1 MRSGKG
7 ELALVAPRG
16 RRSHELAFLPAA
28 LEIVETPASPV
39 GRAVA
44 ATIIA
49 FFCLALAWACL
60 GFIDIVASA
69 PGKIIPSGRTKV
81 IQPFEIGIVHA
92 IDVQEGQTVEAG
104 DVLIELDP
112 TTSAAEQ
119 EHLASDLMASKL
131 DVARLRAA
139 LTETGDAIAAFVPPS
154 GAPASQVAV
163 QRQLLESQIAE
174 QNGKLAAL
182 DGQRAQKLAERTT
195 VAATV
200 DKLAAL
206 DGQRAQKLAE
216 RTTVA
221 ATVDKLEATIPV
233 LKQRLDVRK
242 YLSDKAY
249 GSKITYLE
257 ALQDALEHEHD
268 LAVQKSHFQEA
279 EAALVALSGTREQT
293 VSEYRH
299 KLSVD
304 LAAAEQKAAGLTQDF
319 IKAHERTQRQVL
331 TAPVDG
337 TVQQFQ
343 VSTIGG
349 VVTPAQ
355 QLMVIVPSDSR
366 LVIEAMVQNK
376 DIGFIA
382 EGQEAEIKID
392 TFTFTKY
399 GLLRGTVL
407 TVSRDAIQR
416 DKGDGTPQTKQ
427 GQPSAGQGAPE
438 LVYTARVSLDRTQ
451 MPVEG
456 RMVNLESGMAVT
468 VEIKTGRRRIIDYI
482 LSPLQRYSHES
493 LRER

>member
-1 MRSGKG
+1 MKSGNG
-7 ELALVAPRG
+7 AIALVAPRG

-28 LEIVETPASPV
+28 LENVETPVSPV

-49 FFCLALAWACL
+49 FFCLALAWAFW
-60 GFIDIVASA
+60 GTVDIVASA

-81 IQPFEIGIVHA
+81 IQPFEIGTVRA
-92 IDVQEGQTVEAG
+92 IHVQEGQSVKAG
-104 DVLIELDP
+104 DILIELDP
-112 TTSAAEQ
+112 TTSEAER
-119 EHLASDLMASKL
+119 EHLASDLLASRL
-131 DVARLRAA
+131 DIARLRAA
-139 LTETGDAIAAFVPPS
+139 LAAPGDPAAAFTPPEN
-154 GAPASQVAV
+154 APPEQVAV
-163 QRQLLESQIAE
+163 QRQLLDSQIAE

-182 DGQRAQKLAERTT
+182 DGQRAQKLAER
-195 VAATV
+195 ATV
-200 DKLAAL
+200 
-206 DGQRAQKLAE
+206 G
-216 RTTVA
+216 
-221 ATVDKLEATIPV
+221 ATIAKLEATIPV
-233 LKQRLDVRK
+233 LKQRLEVRK
-242 YLSDKAY
+242 YLSDKEY

-257 ALQDALEHEHD
+257 ALQDSLEHEHD
-268 LAVQKSHFQEA
+268 LAVQKSHYQEA
-279 EAALVALSGTREQT
+279 EAALVALAGTREQT

-304 LAAAEQKAAGLTQDF
+304 LASADQKAAGLTQDL
-319 IKAHERTQRQVL
+319 IKARERTQRQIL

-337 TVQQFQ
+337 TVQQVQ
-343 VSTIGG
+343 VATIGG

-366 LVIEAMVQNK
+366 LVIEAMVRNQ

-382 EGQEAEIKID
+382 AGQEAEIKID

-416 DKGDGTPQTKQ
+416 DKGDGAPQSGQ
-427 GQPSAGQGAPE
+427 GQQPGGQASPD

-456 RMVNLESGMAVT
+456 RMVNLEPGMAVT
-468 VEIKTGRRRIIDYI
+468 VEIKTGNRRIIDYL

>member
-1 MRSGKG
+1 MKSGKG

-49 FFCLALAWACL
+49 FFCLALVWACI
-60 GFIDIVASA
+60 GKIDIVATA
-69 PGKIIPSGRTKV
+69 PGKIIPSGRIKI
-81 IQPFEIGIVHA
+81 IQPFEIGVVHA
-92 IDVQEGQTVEAG
+92 IDVQEGQTVKAG

-112 TTSAAEQ
+112 TTSEAER
-119 EHLASDLMASKL
+119 EHLASDLMASRL

-139 LTETGDAIAAFVPPS
+139 LTENGDPAAAFAPPAA
-154 GAPASQVAV
+154 APPTQVAV
-163 QRQLLESQIAE
+163 QRELLASGIAE

-182 DGQRAQKLAERTT
+182 DGQKAQKLAERAT
-195 VAATV
+195 VAATI
-200 DKLAAL
+200 DKL
-206 DGQRAQKLAE
+206 Q
-216 RTTVA
+216 
-221 ATVDKLEATIPV
+221 ATIPV
-233 LKQRLDVRK
+233 LKQRLEVRK
-242 YLSDKAY
+242 YLADKEY
-249 GSKITYLE
+249 GSKLTYLE
-257 ALQDALEHEHD
+257 ALQASLEHEHD
-268 LAVQKSHFQEA
+268 LVVEKSHYQEA
-279 EAALVALSGTREQT
+279 EAALVALNGTREQT
-293 VSEYRH
+293 VSEYRR
-299 KLSVD
+299 KLAVD
-304 LAAAEQKAAGLTQDF
+304 LAAADQKVAGLTQDL
-319 IKAHERTQRQVL
+319 IKARERTQRQVL

-337 TVQQFQ
+337 TVQQVQ

-366 LVIEAMVQNK
+366 LVIEAMVQNR

-382 EGQEAEIKID
+382 AGQEAEIKID

-416 DKGDGTPQTKQ
+416 DKGEGSQPGGPGPQPG
-427 GQPSAGQGAPE
+427 GQVSPD

-456 RMVNLESGMAVT
+456 RMVDLEPGMAVT

-493 LRER
+493 LHER

>member
-1 MRSGKG
+1 MKSGKG
-7 ELALVAPRG
+7 ELALVGPRG

-28 LEIVETPASPV
+28 LEIVETPASPA
-39 GRAVA
+39 GRAIAV
-44 ATIIA
+44 TIVA
-49 FFCLALAWACL
+49 FFCLAIVWACF
-60 GFIDIVASA
+60 GTIDIVASA

-81 IQPFEIGIVHA
+81 IQPFEIGTVHA
-92 IDVQEGQTVEAG
+92 IDVQEGQAVKAG

-119 EHLASDLMASKL
+119 QHLASDLMASQL

-139 LTETGDAIAAFVPPS
+139 LTETGDPAAAFAPPP
-154 GAPASQVAV
+154 GAPAEQVAV
-163 QRQLLESQIAE
+163 QRQLLASEIAE

-182 DGQRAQKLAERTT
+182 DGQKAQKLAERTT
-195 VAATV
+195 VAATI
-200 DKLAAL
+200 DKL
-206 DGQRAQKLAE
+206 Q
-216 RTTVA
+216 
-221 ATVDKLEATIPV
+221 ATIPV
-233 LKQRLDVRK
+233 LKQRLEVRK
-242 YLSDKAY
+242 YLSDREF

-257 ALQDALEHEHD
+257 ALQDSLEHEHD
-268 LAVQKSHFQEA
+268 LSVQQSKYQEA
-279 EAALVALSGTREQT
+279 EAALVALTGTREQT

-299 KLSVD
+299 KLAVD
-304 LAAAEQKAAGLTQDF
+304 LAAADQKAAGLTQDL
-319 IKAHERTQRQVL
+319 IKARERTQRQIL

-337 TVQQFQ
+337 TVQQVQ

-355 QLMVIVPSDSR
+355 QLMVIVPSDSK
-366 LVIEAMVQNK
+366 LVIEASVQNK

-382 EGQEAEIKID
+382 PGQEAEIKID

-407 TVSRDAIQR
+407 TVSRDAVAR
-416 DKGDGTPQTKQ
+416 DKDGQPQSQQ
-427 GQPSAGQGAPE
+427 GQQQPGGQASPE

-456 RMVNLESGMAVT
+456 RMVNLEPGMAVT
-468 VEIKTGRRRIIDYI
+468 VEIKTGNRRIISYI
-482 LSPLQRYSHES
+482 LSPLQRYSHDS

>member
-1 MRSGKG
+1 MESGKG

-49 FFCLALAWACL
+49 FFCLALVWACL
-60 GFIDIVASA
+60 GSIDIVASA
-69 PGKIIPSGRTKV
+69 PGKIIPSGRTKM

-92 IDVQEGQTVEAG
+92 IDVQEGQTVKAG

-119 EHLASDLMASKL
+119 EHLASDLMASQL

-139 LTETGDAIAAFVPPS
+139 LAETGDPMAAFVPPP
-154 GAPASQVAV
+154 GAPASQLAV

-182 DGQRAQKLAERTT
+182 DGQRAQKQAERAT
-195 VAATV
+195 VAATI
-200 DKLAAL
+200 
-206 DGQRAQKLAE
+206 
-216 RTTVA
+216 
-221 ATVDKLEATIPV
+221 DKLEATIPV
-233 LKQRLDVRK
+233 LKQRLEVRK
-242 YLSDKAY
+242 YLSDKEY

-268 LAVQKSHFQEA
+268 LAVQKSHYQEA

-304 LAAAEQKAAGLTQDF
+304 LAAAEQKAAGLTQDL
-319 IKAHERTQRQVL
+319 IKARERTQRQVL

-337 TVQQFQ
+337 TVQQVQ

-382 EGQEAEIKID
+382 AGQEAEVKID

-416 DKGDGTPQTKQ
+416 DKGDGTQQNGQ
-427 GQPSAGQGAPE
+427 GQQPGGQTSPE

-456 RMVNLESGMAVT
+456 RMVNLEPGMAVT
-468 VEIKTGRRRIIDYI
+468 VEIKTGSRRIIDYI

>member
-1 MRSGKG
+1 MKSGSG
-7 ELALVAPRG
+7 ALALVAPRG
-16 RRSHELAFLPAA
+16 RQSHELAFLPAA
-28 LEIVETPASPV
+28 LEIVETPASPL

-44 ATIIA
+44 GTIIA
-49 FFCLALAWACL
+49 FFCLALAWAFW
-60 GFIDIVASA
+60 GTVDIVASA
-69 PGKIIPSGRTKV
+69 PGKIIPSGRTKM
-81 IQPFEIGIVHA
+81 IQPFEIGIVRA
-92 IDVQEGQTVEAG
+92 IHVQEGQSVTAG

-112 TTSAAEQ
+112 TTSEAER
-119 EHLASDLMASKL
+119 EHFASDLLASQIEI
-131 DVARLRAA
+131 ARLQAA
-139 LTETGDAIAAFVPPS
+139 LARPGDAAAAFAPPEN
-154 GAPASQVAV
+154 APAEQVAV

-182 DGQRAQKLAERTT
+182 DGQRAQKLAER
-195 VAATV
+195 ATV
-200 DKLAAL
+200 GATIEKL
-206 DGQRAQKLAE
+206 Q
-216 RTTVA
+216 
-221 ATVDKLEATIPV
+221 ATIPV
-233 LKQRLDVRK
+233 LKQRLEVRR
-242 YLSDKAY
+242 YLSDREY

-257 ALQDALEHEHD
+257 ALQDSLEHEHD
-268 LAVQKSHFQEA
+268 LVVQKSHYQEA

-299 KLSVD
+299 KLAVD
-304 LAAAEQKAAGLTQDF
+304 LAGAAQKAAGLTQDLV
-319 IKAHERTQRQVL
+319 KARERTQRQIL
-331 TAPVDG
+331 LAPVDG
-337 TVQQFQ
+337 TVQQVQ
-343 VSTIGG
+343 VATIGG

-382 EGQEAEIKID
+382 AGEEAEIKID

-407 TVSRDAIQR
+407 TVSRDAIAR
-416 DKGDGTPQTKQ
+416 DKGDGSQQGGQ
-427 GQPSAGQGAPE
+427 GQQPGGQAAPD

-456 RMVNLESGMAVT
+456 RLVNLEPGMAVT
-468 VEIKTGRRRIIDYI
+468 VEIKTGNRRIIDYI